1 MAGTIYPKGTAQK
14 NRSATRT
21 IVGKS
26 VGTVKTSRDTRAR
39 HNVRIVSVG
48 DFDYTF
54 LFIVILLL
62 AFGLVMLL
70 SASAP
75 DANKLYGNSYY
86 FFLKQFACAV
96 VGIIGM
102 LFVSKI
108 NYNTYKKLAPKM
120 MIICTILLVCVLI
133 PGIGASHNGSRRW
146 LNTPVIELQP
156 SEFMKPVI
164 AMYFARLIDQGK
176 YNLKKIGGNLPYIG
190 VLLIVVGLML
200 METHLS
206 GAIIIAGIGV
216 SVMIA
221 GGTPIK
227 PVLIGAIILLPIAI
241 FAVYSLSEVRWA
253 RVTSFLDPFK
263 DIRDESYQVAQGLY
277 AIGSGGIFGLGLGQ
291 SVQKYSYLPEP
302 YNDFIFAIVCEE
314 LGFVGAALVILLF
327 AALILR
333 AVRIAMNAPDTYSS
347 LIAIGIAAQLAI
359 QTILNIAV
367 ATSSIPNTGVSL
379 PFFSYGGTAI
389 LTLLLEMGV
398 LLNISRYT
406 VKD

>member
-1 MAGTIYPKGTAQK
+1 M
-14 NRSATRT
+14 
-21 IVGKS
+21 VGKP
-26 VGTVKTSRDTRAR
+26 VGRAKTVRGGGDGNAR
-39 HNVRIVSVG
+39 NVRIVRSG

-62 AFGLVMLL
+62 AFGLIMLL

-86 FFLKQFACAV
+86 FFFKQLACSAV
-96 VGIIGM
+96 GLVGMI
-102 LFVSKI
+102 FVSRI
-108 NYNTYKKLAPKM
+108 NYNSYRKLVPKM
-120 MIICTILLVCVLI
+120 MIVCAALLVLVLI

-164 AMYFARLIDQGK
+164 AMYFANLIDRGK
-176 YNLKKIGGNLPYIG
+176 YNLKKISGNLPYIG
-190 VLLIVVGLML
+190 VLLVVVGLML
-200 METHLS
+200 VETHLS

-216 SVMIA
+216 CVMIA

-227 PVLIGAIILLPIAI
+227 PVLIGAAVLLPIGI
-241 FAVYSLSEVRWA
+241 FGVYCLSDVRWA

-314 LGFVGAALVILLF
+314 LGLVGALVVILLF

-333 AVRIAMNAPDTYSS
+333 AVRIAMNAPDTYGA
-347 LIAIGIAAQLAI
+347 LVATGIAAQLAI
-359 QTILNIAV
+359 QSLLNIAV

-398 LLNISRYT
+398 LLNISRYS